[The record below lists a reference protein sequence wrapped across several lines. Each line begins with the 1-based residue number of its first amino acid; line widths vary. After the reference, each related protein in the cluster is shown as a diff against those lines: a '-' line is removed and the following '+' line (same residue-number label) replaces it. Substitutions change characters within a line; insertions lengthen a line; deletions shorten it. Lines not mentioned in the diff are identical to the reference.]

1 MLIMSIYK
9 KGILGNSHARESDI
23 STSDTAKKK
32 VVLKWQAQDLGANR
46 DICVIVSIRIELFSR
61 NTQVAL

>member
-9 KGILGNSHARESDI
+9 EFILENSHARESDI

-32 VVLKWQAQDLGANR
+32 AVLKWQAQDLGAH
-46 DICVIVSIRIELFSR
+46 
-61 NTQVAL
+61 